1 MKKCLLKLKKLIV
14 KCLMP
19 TPEQMADVAVDAI
32 AKFINSSDKAETI
45 AKYSAYA
52 S

>member
-1 MKKCLLKLKKLIV
+1 MKKWLI
-14 KCLMP
+14 KWFLP

>member
-1 MKKCLLKLKKLIV
+1 MKKWLLKWFL
-14 KCLMP
+14 P

-32 AKFINSSDKAETI
+32 AKFINSSDKSETI